1 MCEVSTIRPVED
13 TAEWAQPAQPS
24 QGDVHTVRMVLGL
37 RSAIRSDVGRRRT
50 SNQDSG
56 ATTGRLLIVADGMG
70 GHAHG
75 EVASAVTVSA
85 FTELEARLPQ
95 DLTDID
101 LAAQMTDALVD
112 ATDRLGRRAAEDP
125 ETRGMG
131 TTVVSLLLTG
141 EQLALAHIGDSRIY
155 RLRDEDLVQLTHDH
169 TMVQQLVDQG
179 QITAEEAAH
188 HPRRSVLMRALSTDH
203 EPEPDLDRI
212 DIVEGDRF
220 LLCSDGVTA
229 VLDDESLQREL
240 VSAADPDAVV
250 DRLIEL
256 ANDGGGPD
264 NITAI
269 VADVVQLTED
279 EPRAQHLRVAGAATE
294 IAPSN

>member
-1 MCEVSTIRPVED
+1 
-13 TAEWAQPAQPS
+13 
-24 QGDVHTVRMVLGL
+24 MVLGL
-37 RSAIRSDVGRRRT
+37 RSALGSDVGRRRT

-75 EVASAVTVSA
+75 EIASATTVSV

-95 DLTDID
+95 DLSDID
-101 LAAQMTDALVD
+101 LAAELTEALND
-112 ATDRLGRRAAEDP
+112 ATDRLARRAADEP
-125 ETRGMG
+125 EMRGMG

-141 EQLALAHIGDSRIY
+141 DQLALAHIGDSRIY
-155 RLRDEDLVQLTHDH
+155 LLRGGELSRLTHDH

-179 QITAEEAAH
+179 QITLEEAAH

-203 EPEPDLDRI
+203 APDPDLDRV
-212 DIVEGDRF
+212 DVLAGDRY

-229 VLDDESLQREL
+229 VLDDEALHREL
-240 VSAADPDAVV
+240 ASGAEPDQVV
-250 DRLIEL
+250 TQLIAL
-256 ANDGGGPD
+256 ANEGGGPD

-269 VADVVQLTED
+269 VADVVEIDDVDGPGQD
-279 EPRAQHLRVAGAATE
+279 LRIAGAVAE
-294 IAPSN
+294 IATAD